1 MPQAEHH
8 RKAKSGC
15 VARRYVFACAVL
27 RRRANTPCVSRADPM
42 LFPLDVPR
50 GPSDAER
57 LLLVEQGWG
66 VVDGDGMVRDP
77 TTRRRCAWHTAVDA
91 IVKKADAIHP
101 IPAAPD
107 AFTAADG
114 PLFGRRKGRKRTGR
128 NGSKGAT
135 K

>member
-1 MPQAEHH
+1 MPLAK
-8 RKAKSGC
+8 RRCKAKGER
-15 VARRYVFACAVL
+15 VASRYVFACAVL
-27 RRRANTPCVSRADPM
+27 RRHGNTSLVSRADPI

-66 VVDGDGMVRDP
+66 MVDDNGMVRDP
-77 TTRRRCAWHTAVDA
+77 ATRRRCAWHVAVDV
-91 IVKKADAIHP
+91 IVKKADAIYP

-114 PLFGRRKGRKRTGR
+114 PLFGRRKGLKRTRR
-128 NGSKGAT
+128 NGSKGVT